1 MDGMLSQDEI
11 NALLQGMDLSDTADG
26 GDAAAD
32 PTPENSTAENYN
44 NENEAAENA
53 APVVS
58 DGEELTDVEKD
69 AIGEVANISMGSSAT
84 TLYSLVNRKVNITT
98 PVVTLATWKNLLDSY
113 EKPCVFIQI
122 KYTQGLDGTNILVL
136 KEHDVKVITDLMMG
150 GDGTNTDG
158 ELGELHL
165 SAISE
170 AMNQMMGSAATSLS
184 TLLQT
189 VIDISPPESSLF
201 DLTEV
206 KDGKEISPFL
216 GGTFVKIA
224 FRMQIDDLVDSTI
237 MQLYPID
244 FAKKLVETF
253 INTQMSSLDGTAE
266 EQPTQVKDSASEQN
280 MQGSAAMAGTTDHMT
295 QPGMDS
301 MGQQGSMNMNG
312 MNQMGMNPMGNM
324 GMNQMGST
332 PMGMN
337 GMNQMGG
344 MNMSQM
350 GMNQTGMNQM
360 GNMNGMN
367 PMGNTPMGMNGM
379 NQMGNMNGMGMMN
392 QMGMM
397 GMPGQN
403 VQNVNVQPAQF
414 QSFSND
420 NTGMTGQENIG
431 LIKDVPLEVTVELG
445 RTTKSISDILDFSPG
460 TIIELDRI
468 AGEPI
473 DVLVNGKFVAKGE
486 VVVIE
491 ESFGVRITEI
501 IK

>member
-11 NALLQGMDLSDTADG
+11 NALLQGMDLSDTADSG
-26 GDAAAD
+26 AS
-32 PTPENSTAENYN
+32 PETPQDSSSAENTD
-44 NENEAAENA
+44 NA
-53 APVVS
+53 YVKDVAPTVG
-58 DGEELTDVEKD
+58 DEEKLTDVEKD

-98 PVVTLATWKNLLDSY
+98 PVVTLATWKTLLDSY

-122 KYTQGLDGTNILVL
+122 KYTKGLDGTNILVL

-150 GDGTNTDG
+150 GDGTNTEG

-170 AMNQMMGSAATSLS
+170 AMNQMMGAAATSLS

-216 GGTFVKIA
+216 GGTFVKIS

-244 FAKKLVETF
+244 FARKLVETF
-253 INTQMSSLDGTAE
+253 INTQMANIDEVTE
-266 EQPTQVKDSASEQN
+266 KKPEQPENDTTAQIPAPGTDNQTQ
-280 MQGSAAMAGTTDHMT
+280 
-295 QPGMDS
+295 
-301 MGQQGSMNMNG
+301 MNNTNLNG
-312 MNQMGMNPMGNM
+312 MNQMGN
-324 GMNQMGST
+324 
-332 PMGMN
+332 
-337 GMNQMGG
+337 
-344 MNMSQM
+344 
-350 GMNQTGMNQM
+350 
-360 GNMNGMN
+360 
-367 PMGNTPMGMNGM
+367 MGMNGM
-379 NQMGNMNGMGMMN
+379 NQMGNMGMNDMNQMNNMGMNGMNQMGSMGMNGMNQMGNMGMNSMNQMGNMGMKSMN

-397 GMPGQN
+397 GMPG
-403 VQNVNVQPAQF
+403 QNVNVQPAQF

-420 NTGMTGQENIG
+420 NMGTTGQENIG

>member
-11 NALLQGMDLSDTADG
+11 NALLQGMDLSDTADSG
-26 GDAAAD
+26 AS
-32 PTPENSTAENYN
+32 PETPQDSSSAENTD
-44 NENEAAENA
+44 NA
-53 APVVS
+53 YVKDVAPTVG
-58 DGEELTDVEKD
+58 DEEKLTDVEKD

-98 PVVTLATWKNLLDSY
+98 PVVTLATWKTLLDSY

-122 KYTQGLDGTNILVL
+122 KYTKGLDGTNILVL

-150 GDGTNTDG
+150 GDGTNTEG

-170 AMNQMMGSAATSLS
+170 AMNQMMGAAATSLS

-216 GGTFVKIA
+216 GGTFVKIS

-244 FAKKLVETF
+244 FARKLVETF
-253 INTQMSSLDGTAE
+253 INTQMANIDEVTE
-266 EQPTQVKDSASEQN
+266 KKPEQPENDTTAQIPAPGTDNQTQ
-280 MQGSAAMAGTTDHMT
+280 
-295 QPGMDS
+295 
-301 MGQQGSMNMNG
+301 MNNTNLNG
-312 MNQMGMNPMGNM
+312 MNQMGN
-324 GMNQMGST
+324 
-332 PMGMN
+332 
-337 GMNQMGG
+337 
-344 MNMSQM
+344 
-350 GMNQTGMNQM
+350 
-360 GNMNGMN
+360 
-367 PMGNTPMGMNGM
+367 MGMNGM
-379 NQMGNMNGMGMMN
+379 NQMGNMGMNSMNQMGNMGMNGMNQMGNMGMNSMN

-397 GMPGQN
+397 GMPG
-403 VQNVNVQPAQF
+403 QNVNVQPAQF

-420 NTGMTGQENIG
+420 NMGTTGQENIG

>member
-11 NALLQGMDLSDTADG
+11 NALLQGMDLSDTADSG
-26 GDAAAD
+26 AS
-32 PTPENSTAENYN
+32 PETPQDSSSAENTD
-44 NENEAAENA
+44 NA
-53 APVVS
+53 YVKDVAPTVG
-58 DGEELTDVEKD
+58 DEEELTDVEKD

-98 PVVTLATWKNLLDSY
+98 PVVTLATWKTLLDSY

-122 KYTQGLDGTNILVL
+122 KYTKGLDGTNILVL

-150 GDGTNTDG
+150 GDGTNTEG

-170 AMNQMMGSAATSLS
+170 AMNQMMGAAATSLS

-216 GGTFVKIA
+216 GGTFVKIS

-244 FAKKLVETF
+244 FARKLVETF
-253 INTQMSSLDGTAE
+253 INTQMANIDEVTE
-266 EQPTQVKDSASEQN
+266 KKPEQPENDTTAQIPAPGTDNQTQ
-280 MQGSAAMAGTTDHMT
+280 
-295 QPGMDS
+295 
-301 MGQQGSMNMNG
+301 MNNTNLNG
-312 MNQMGMNPMGNM
+312 MNQMGN
-324 GMNQMGST
+324 
-332 PMGMN
+332 MGMN
-337 GMNQMGG
+337 GMNQMGK
-344 MNMSQM
+344 M
-350 GMNQTGMNQM
+350 GMNS
-360 GNMNGMN
+360 
-367 PMGNTPMGMNGM
+367 
-379 NQMGNMNGMGMMN
+379 MN

-397 GMPGQN
+397 GMPG
-403 VQNVNVQPAQF
+403 QNVNVQPAQF

-420 NTGMTGQENIG
+420 NMGTTGQENIG